1 MNISDFVAQIGDGL
15 ARTNRYDIVLT
26 APPSIDIAGIIPGQ
40 QLAILCEQVQLPGL
54 SINTAPIRTFGEVR
68 ETPYEFNYEPIN
80 MSFYVDNKMGVKI
93 FFDKWIKSIQN
104 GTERTFAYYTDY
116 ICPQIDIYVQDTLDN
131 DRYLVRLYE
140 AYPKSV
146 GVVQMDYA
154 SKDVMK
160 LTVQMVFKHWR
171 ASEESFD
178 VVSQPSGAQIKAGQS
193 QEEIYK
199 FSASGLQ
206 IKAPPVKS
214 EVNIK
219 NPYMD
224 PKLPFGLP
232 GLPSSMLKIPN
243 LSSFF

>member
-1 MNISDFVAQIGDGL
+1 MNISDFVAQIGNGL
-15 ARTNRYDIVLT
+15 IRTNRYSIVLSS
-26 APPSIDIAGIIPGQ
+26 PNSVEAGSIIPGQ
-40 QLAILCEQVQLPGL
+40 LLALLCEQVQLPGL

-68 ETPYEFNYEPIN
+68 ETPYEFNYEPIT

-93 FFDKWIKSIQN
+93 FFDKWIQSIQY
-104 GTERTFAYYTDY
+104 GSERTFSYYNDYTTD
-116 ICPQIDIYVQDTLDN
+116 IDILVQDTLDN
-131 DRYLVRLYE
+131 NRYLVKLYE

-146 GVVQMDYA
+146 GQIQLDYA

-160 LTVQMVFKHWR
+160 LTVQMMFKYWR
-171 ASEESFD
+171 ASEESYD
-178 VVSQPSGAQIKAGQS
+178 VALPPSGAQIKAGVS
-193 QEEIYK
+193 AEDIYK
-199 FSASGLQ
+199 FGASGLQ

-219 NPYMD
+219 NPYND

-232 GLPSSMLKIPN
+232 GLPSSMLKIPS